1 MALEHEINAIS
12 VTVPDIPTDRL
23 MFEGVN
29 MDAGPFFA
37 TSTVSKVFF
46 NRTGYWMRW
55 RERIGSTTL
64 DGVAVEPRRSAS
76 HIRQFTLADI
86 CASPTPFARRACSTP
101 ASSSTHCGLLPRS
114 AASTASSPDH

>member
-86 CASPTPFARRACSTP
+86 ERIAHALREEGVLDAGQLVNTLRAL
-101 ASSSTHCGLLPRS
+101 AAVGRIHGLIP
-114 AASTASSPDH
+114 